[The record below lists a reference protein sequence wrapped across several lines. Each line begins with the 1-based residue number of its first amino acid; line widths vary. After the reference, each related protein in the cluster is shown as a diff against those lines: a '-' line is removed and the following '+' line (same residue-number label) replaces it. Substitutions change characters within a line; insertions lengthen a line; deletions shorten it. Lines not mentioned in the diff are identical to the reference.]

1 MINYPALL
9 SAGCALAF
17 CLALFIVWNLE
28 DMGYAAAS
36 LRIVF
41 FCCIA
46 LVSIIGVVISVLTRG
61 GGIL

>member
-17 CLALFIVWNLE
+17 ALALFIVLNLE
-28 DMGYAAAS
+28 SAGYASAS
-36 LRIVF
+36 LRVLF
-41 FCCIA
+41 FCVIA
-46 LVSIIGVVISVLTRG
+46 LVSIVGVIVSVLTRG

>member
-9 SAGCALAF
+9 SAGCTLAF
-17 CLALFIVWNLE
+17 ALALFIVWSLE
-28 DMGYAAAS
+28 SLGYASAS
-36 LRIVF
+36 LRVVL